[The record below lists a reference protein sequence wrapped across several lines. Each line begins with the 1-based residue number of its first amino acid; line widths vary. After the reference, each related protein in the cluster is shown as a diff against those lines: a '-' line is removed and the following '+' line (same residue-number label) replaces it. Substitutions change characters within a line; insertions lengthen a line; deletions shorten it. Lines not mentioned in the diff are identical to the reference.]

1 VPECFYLCFYLLR
14 VRRALRTISETDTQG
29 SGPAV
34 LLVRAE
40 PKLEEFGIMRSLR
53 ATVAALVALAA
64 VVGSMVVTTSSAAA
78 RPEPGAREGPRGCS
92 AQDYLGR
99 NDVLRLGRALCNG
112 NYLLRMQENGDLVLR
127 EISTGRACWHSRTFV
142 PGVSATLLPG
152 AVDPRGPAG
161 GGASV
166 PTLRVGSRDFPGT
179 NTPEH
184 LGTTANLNSEGELWV
199 GYGKVATCGETV
211 DGIVPADND

>member
-1 VPECFYLCFYLLR
+1 
-14 VRRALRTISETDTQG
+14 
-29 SGPAV
+29 
-34 LLVRAE
+34 
-40 PKLEEFGIMRSLR
+40 
-53 ATVAALVALAA
+53 
-64 VVGSMVVTTSSAAA
+64 
-78 RPEPGAREGPRGCS
+78 
-92 AQDYLGR
+92 
-99 NDVLRLGRALCNG
+99 
-112 NYLLRMQENGDLVLR
+112 MQENGDLVLR